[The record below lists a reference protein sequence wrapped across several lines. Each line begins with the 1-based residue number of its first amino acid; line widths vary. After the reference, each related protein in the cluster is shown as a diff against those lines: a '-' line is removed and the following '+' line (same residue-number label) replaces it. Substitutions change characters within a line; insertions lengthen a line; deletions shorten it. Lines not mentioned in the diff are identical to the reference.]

1 MKKLFLLSTL
11 MLVMMVVILPMK
23 LKASNY
29 VTVTSFGTYDFSG
42 KKFCILSNMENM
54 PSDDVE
60 FKEYAKYISYA
71 FQMKDAIEVSS
82 QSDEVEI
89 CVLMSF
95 DVQDASYI
103 RTVSQPVWGRTS
115 ISSVSARTTSSGTTY
130 DYHYNYGVVDYKQK
144 SEKVGKYIHYIDL
157 FVYEINKDGTS
168 EKMVWKAS
176 LETSYYKENLPGL
189 FPEMA
194 FHLYNYIGKTLR
206 KEALTPD
213 KGLFYF
219 KNGVF
224 ARKDVTYNP
233 YIENGCEQYTKRHSY
248 EVWMVIQNDQKTS
261 VFFVVNYNKSK
272 CLLNNTYLQYK
283 GEKYYFTRLV
293 HAPEYPGEFY
303 EPSEYN
309 EGDKR
314 IGEKA
319 KGFYFRIDFP
329 ALPNDAKVFDFIS
342 QKKAQKSSKDDLIW
356 RGIHLK

>member
-1 MKKLFLLSTL
+1 MKKLSLLSIL
-11 MLVMMVVILPMK
+11 MLVMMAVILPMK
-23 LKASNY
+23 LKATNY

-176 LETSYYKENLPGL
+176 LETSYYKENLPEL

-194 FHLYNYIGKTLR
+194 FHLYNFIGKTLR
-206 KEALTPD
+206 KEALTPN
-213 KGLFYF
+213 KGLSYF

-233 YIENGCEQYTKRHSY
+233 YIENGCEQGSF

-261 VFFVVNYNKSK
+261 VFFSYKYYGYRKIK
-272 CLLNNTYLQYK
+272 CLLKDAYIYYHGQ
-283 GEKYYFTRLV
+283 KYFFTRLV
-293 HAPEYPGEFY
+293 RTRSFSEEFY
-303 EPSEYN
+303 EPN
-309 EGDKR
+309 EDNYEDLR
-314 IGEKA
+314 IGEKTWERA
-319 KGFYFRIDFP
+319 FRIDFP
-329 ALPNDAKVFDFIS
+329 ALPKDANVFDFIS